1 MAKPIHI
8 SKVQAEDRIVQLLQE
23 RNEEAVK
30 LIFERYGN
38 AMYNTIYRVLCN
50 RAMSEDVLQEV
61 LVKIW
66 HKFDNYNARRGSL
79 FTWLVSISRNA
90 AIDKTRGKEF
100 IQSRKSAD
108 LDQLVYSEGTVAI
121 KASKS
126 QEQSEGVRETVDL
139 LPEPEATL
147 VRMAFFEGFTHVDI
161 AKELDMPLGTVK
173 TKIRSA
179 IKKLRNL
186 F

>member
-8 SKVQAEDRIVQLLQE
+8 SKIQAEDRIIQLLQE
-23 RNEEAVK
+23 RNEEAIR

-38 AMYNTIYRVLCN
+38 AMFNTIYKVLCS
-50 RAMSEDVLQEV
+50 RDMAEDVLQEV
-61 LVKIW
+61 LVKVW
-66 HKFDNYNARRGSL
+66 NKSGSYDASKGSL
-79 FTWLVSISRNA
+79 FTWLVRISRNA

-108 LDQLVYSEGTVAI
+108 LNQLVYSEGTVAI
-121 KASKS
+121 KESQSLEKS
-126 QEQSEGVRETVDL
+126 EEVKETVRL

-147 VRMAFFEGFTHVDI
+147 VRMAFFEGYTHVDI
-161 AKELDMPLGTVK
+161 AKELNMPLGTVK